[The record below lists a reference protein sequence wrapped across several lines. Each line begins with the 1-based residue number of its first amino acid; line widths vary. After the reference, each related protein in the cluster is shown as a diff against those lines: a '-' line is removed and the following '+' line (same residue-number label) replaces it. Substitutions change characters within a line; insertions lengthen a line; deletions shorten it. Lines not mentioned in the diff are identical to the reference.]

1 MKDVHSIQVW
11 QLSEANKGTK
21 VEISAPTEEHNHR
34 LPLTNSLKSSDC
46 AELTDTSAV
55 SALVSSGSKS
65 Y

>member
-1 MKDVHSIQVW
+1 MKDVDSILVW
-11 QLSEANKGTK
+11 QLSEANKGIK
-21 VEISAPTEEHNHR
+21 VEISAPTEHNHR
-34 LPLTNSLKSSDC
+34 LPYSLKSSDC